1 MKRPLILLLL
11 LAVSFPLW
19 AQTHTINGTVT
30 DKTTGETLIGA
41 TVLDVHSGKGTVT
54 NSYGRYSLTLPQDS
68 VQLKISF
75 VGYETYTTHFY
86 LSENRALNADLSNS
100 INLKEVVISAERPTD
115 RSE

>member
-54 NSYGRYSLTLPQDS
+54 NSYGRYSFTLHQDS
-68 VQLKISF
+68 GQLKISF

-86 LSENRALNADLSNS
+86 
-100 INLKEVVISAERPTD
+100 
-115 RSE
+115 RSEERRVGKECRSR